1 MSKRIIL
8 IALTALFIAVFSSA
22 PSHAITLLTKDEALQ
37 KIFGTKSKITV
48 EKVKLKG
55 KTLKKIKERLGGS
68 LIFTQ
73 EGSES
78 AAVRGKKKVKF
89 YFASRNG
96 KKIGVAIIE
105 KQPGKWGPVTFII
118 AMNLEAVV
126 KVVKVMSYSE
136 KRGQPIAR
144 ASYMKQYKGKTSKSA
159 LAVGTDITGVSGAT
173 ISSRATTFAVKK
185 AIVMYEECYL
195 KK

>member
-1 MSKRIIL
+1 MSRKAIL
-8 IALTALFIAVFSSA
+8 IILTALFITVFSSA
-22 PSHAITLLTKDEALQ
+22 PSHAVTLLTKDEALK

-55 KTLKKIKERLGGS
+55 KLLKTIEKRLGGS
-68 LIFTQ
+68 LVFTQ

-78 AAVRGKKKVKF
+78 AAVMPKKKIKF

-105 KQPGKWGPVTFII
+105 KQPGRWGPVVFAI

-126 KVVKVMSYSE
+126 KVVKVLSYSE
-136 KRGQPIAR
+136 KRGVPIAR

-173 ISSRATTFAVKK
+173 ISSRAATFAVKK
-185 AIVMYEECYL
+185 AIVLYEECYL